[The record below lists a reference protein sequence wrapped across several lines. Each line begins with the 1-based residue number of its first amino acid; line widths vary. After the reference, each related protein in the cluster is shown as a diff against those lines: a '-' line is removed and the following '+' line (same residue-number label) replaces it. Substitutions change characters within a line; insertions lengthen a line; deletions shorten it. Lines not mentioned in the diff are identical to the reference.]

1 MLKMKTFSMILAF
14 LILMIEGS
22 KQLGQVQHPKNM
34 KISNM
39 FPANDRVKRKQRELR
54 GH

>member
-1 MLKMKTFSMILAF
+1 MKTLSLFLAF
-14 LILMIEGS
+14 LILMIEGR
-22 KQLGQVQHPKNM
+22 KQFGQVQHQKSL

-39 FPANDRVKRKQRELR
+39 FPANDRVTNKESGIR